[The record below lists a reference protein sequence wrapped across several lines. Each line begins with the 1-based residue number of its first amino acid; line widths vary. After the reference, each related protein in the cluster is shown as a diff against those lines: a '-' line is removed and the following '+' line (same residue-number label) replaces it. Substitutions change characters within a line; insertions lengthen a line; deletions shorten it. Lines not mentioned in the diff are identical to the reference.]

1 MTVSANEVGVSL
13 YWLGRVVVSSTAV
26 PMSLLPR
33 AGLGVGSAYFSI
45 VGNVGIYG
53 GGKVCAYHCYS
64 NASPSESMPDPS
76 PVCVAGTRVVTAA
89 APACRLLYVYRAV
102 LLAVFSKRC
111 SANPQNYLGH
121 DKRWAHNLM

>member
-53 GGKVCAYHCYS
+53 GGKVCAYQCYS

-89 APACRLLYVYRAV
+89 APVCRLCFWL
-102 LLAVFSKRC
+102 C
-111 SANPQNYLGH
+111 SQCGALRILRTILGMT
-121 DKRWAHNLM
+121 NVGLTT